1 MMFYN
6 GYEYAPIIVS
16 FGIKDNFKVINTE
29 MQNKFENIIT
39 LAKGEIH
46 DR

>member
-1 MMFYN
+1 MFYN

-16 FGIKDNFKVINTE
+16 LGVKDEFSIINNDIQENFYDILNTARGKIN
-29 MQNKFENIIT
+29 
-39 LAKGEIH
+39 

>member
-1 MMFYN
+1 MFYN

-16 FGIKDNFKVINTE
+16 FGVKDEFSIINNDIQE
-29 MQNKFENIIT
+29 KFYEILNIARGKIN
-39 LAKGEIH
+39 